1 MDTYKVARLFRNG
14 RSQAVRLPVQF
25 EFDADQVYI
34 RQTDNGDLIISKR
47 KYIQDNWNHL
57 LEMLKNTPVPDNFMD
72 KQERDQRISD
82 RDPFEGVE

>member
-34 RQTDNGDLIISKR
+34 RQTENGDLIISKR
-47 KYIQDNWNHL
+47 KYVQDNWNHFFG
-57 LEMLKNTPVPDNFMD
+57 MLKNTPVPDNFMD
-72 KQERDQRISD
+72 KQERDQGISD